1 MNVFYLVLN
10 IMTQPTVD
18 FHNTL
23 GGWGGGRRGYPTLGV
38 GWGEEG
44 CVMCMCFAFA
54 YQCFFVE
61 CRALRRR
68 IGNLKFR

>member
-23 GGWGGGRRGYPTLGV
+23 GGV

-44 CVMCMCFAFA
+44 IPYAGGGVGGGGVCMCFAFA